1 MPPIKV
7 AYFMLNFLNLKSFL
21 RHLFFWVASC
31 LSTLWAAGF
40 NNTDLFTTSDSPKI
54 RIRIDQI
61 FCYDFFN
68 DSATNNLRQVL
79 Y

>member
-1 MPPIKV
+1 M
-7 AYFMLNFLNLKSFL
+7 N
-21 RHLFFWVASC
+21 ASMKKI
-31 LSTLWAAGF
+31 TWGVIY
-40 NNTDLFTTSDSPKI
+40 NLFTTSESPKI

-61 FCYDFFN
+61 FCYDSFN